1 MLKYKN
7 TMITFSEIP
16 EEVSLCIEISGCP
29 IHCDGCHSKHLWE
42 DVGTPLTTEALATLV
57 SQNEGITA
65 VCLMGG
71 DRRPQEIYNLAKWV
85 RENTNLKIGWYSG
98 MSLRDDIPLEYFNY
112 IKTGPYKKELG
123 GLDSITTNQ
132 IFYEVMAKYD
142 YKSGELMYRYLENVT
157 YKFWKNII
165 GENNSSYDKDI

>member
-1 MLKYKN
+1 MLKYKEVQV
-7 TMITFSEIP
+7 TFSEIP
-16 EEVSLCIEISGCP
+16 QEVTLCINITGCP
-29 IHCDGCHSKHLWE
+29 LHCKGCHSPYLQE
-42 DVGTPLTTEALATLV
+42 DTGEYLYVETLD
-57 SQNEGITA
+57 SLIKANDGITA
-65 VCLMGG
+65 VCFMGG

-85 RENTNLKIGWYSG
+85 RENTALKIGWYSG
-98 MSLRDDIPLEYFNY
+98 MHLREDLPLEYFDY
-112 IKTGPYKKELG
+112 VKTGPYKKELG

-132 IFYEVMAKYD
+132 IFYEVRAKYD